1 MAAIMAAII
10 PLFIPHEGCRH
21 ACSFCNQRHTRQEAE
36 PITAQQVRDA
46 IRAWLSRLRPE
57 RKKMVQVAFYG
68 GSFTALPGKRQRE
81 LLEAVQPF
89 LQDGRVHGIRLSTR
103 PDCVDADTVEM
114 LRDLGVHLSE
124 LGVQSCDD
132 AVLAEAGRGHSHSDS
147 LQASRLIRAA
157 GLQLGWQIMVGMP
170 GAGFASIRRMAAA
183 CIAERP
189 DCIRIY
195 PLLVL
200 RGSRLAEEWR
210 RGVFQPLSLHKA
222 VLYSAYL
229 KKHFDA
235 HGLAIIRMGLQPGPE
250 LEKTL
255 LAGPYHPAFGELV
268 RARIMLNQTRRL
280 LHQHRQAW
288 PCALRI
294 APADLSVFMGLK
306 RSNLQRLE
314 ALGLRSRFTLLAD
327 PGLPRQSLQLD
338 LSASPTS

>member
-114 LRDLGVHLSE
+114 LRDLGVHLIE

-170 GAGFASIRRMAAA
+170 GA
-183 CIAERP
+183 CIAHFVQIESNVIVHINMLSP
-189 DCIRIY
+189 EPLQFFCHVCITYEI
-195 PLLVL
+195 
-200 RGSRLAEEWR
+200 
-210 RGVFQPLSLHKA
+210 K
-222 VLYSAYL
+222 
-229 KKHFDA
+229 
-235 HGLAIIRMGLQPGPE
+235 
-250 LEKTL
+250 
-255 LAGPYHPAFGELV
+255 
-268 RARIMLNQTRRL
+268 
-280 LHQHRQAW
+280 
-288 PCALRI
+288 PCTWGKNV
-294 APADLSVFMGLK
+294 PADRKDGIVSTTNLDK
-306 RSNLQRLE
+306 RCAGIKDKEKNR
-314 ALGLRSRFTLLAD
+314 
-327 PGLPRQSLQLD
+327 
-338 LSASPTS
+338 